1 VFDLVSLLRVLRPDV
16 TEAPALALTL
26 APRRPLPEQPVIG
39 LIANGKPLAKE
50 LLAVLAGEMAAQLG
64 RRVEPAWLEKP
75 SAAYQ
80 ISAEEADVMAVRAHI
95 VISGLGD

>member
-1 VFDLVSLLRVLRPDV
+1 MIRVLRPDV
-16 TEAPALALTL
+16 TEAPAAALEL
-26 APRRPLPEQPVIG
+26 PIRRALPEQPVIG

-50 LLAVLAGEMAAQLG
+50 LLAILAGEIAANLG
-64 RRVEPAWLEKP
+64 RRVELAWLEKP

-95 VISGLGD
+95 IITGLGD

>member
-1 VFDLVSLLRVLRPDV
+1 MIRVLRPDV
-16 TEAPALALTL
+16 TEAPAPALELALRQ
-26 APRRPLPEQPVIG
+26 ALPERPVIG

-50 LLAVLAGEMAAQLG
+50 LLAILAGEIAANLG
-64 RRVEPAWLEKP
+64 RRVELAWLEKP

-95 VISGLGD
+95 VITGLGD

>member
-1 VFDLVSLLRVLRPDV
+1 MDARMIRVLRPDV
-16 TEAPALALTL
+16 TEAPAPALEP
-26 APRRPLPEQPVIG
+26 APRQALPEDPVIG

-50 LLAVLAGEMAAQLG
+50 LLGILAGEIAANLG
-64 RRVEPAWLEKP
+64 RRVETAWLEKP

-95 VISGLGD
+95 VITGLGD